1 MMTAIAL
8 AQVATGARRGRVGVL
23 DAAARMADEAAGRGA
38 SLICFPEQFV
48 TGWSPDVA
56 PGAGEPLDGPLAT
69 AFSHIAERCGI
80 AVAGSIIE
88 SGEGRRP
95 KNTVV
100 VTGADAKLLAAYAKI
115 HLFSPDGEDLAYEAG
130 DRIATFTLDGM
141 VFGLAVCYDL
151 RFPELFRIYALAGA
165 ECVLVPAAWPCSRLS
180 HWETLLPARAL
191 ENRYYVAGVNTP
203 GMPGGACCGGSLAAD
218 PDGAIIG
225 RCGAGEEILT
235 VEIDPAAVHDARS
248 SLPSLSDRRSDLYQQ
263 LLSRL

>member
-8 AQVATGARRGRVGVL
+8 AQVATDAWRGRVGVL
-23 DAAARMADEAAGRGA
+23 DAVARMADEAAGRGA

-48 TGWSPDVA
+48 TGWSPDV
-56 PGAGEPLDGPLAT
+56 PPVAGEPLDGPLAT
-69 AFSHIAERCGI
+69 AFTHIAERCGI

-88 SGEGRRP
+88 SGVGCRP

-115 HLFSPDGEDLAYEAG
+115 HLFSPDGEDRAYEAG
-130 DRIATFTLDGM
+130 DRIATFTLDGT

-165 ECVLVPAAWPCSRLS
+165 ECVLVPAAWPSSRLS

-248 SLPSLSDRRSDLYQQ
+248 SLPSLSDRRSDLYQH